1 MVKYGKTLS
10 DGIRFS
16 IQPKKW
22 LPFFILD
29 SVTLTVFLAFIFS
42 NASLFKE
49 IASQS
54 GGTDSLSATA
64 IASIA
69 VAGIGL
75 FAVFIVYVL
84 IRIYI
89 GGAIIHQSV
98 KPKETKQ
105 SWTVAK
111 ERYFTMLAVIVI
123 VSLATSVVGGVPYI
137 GWVVSIIV
145 GLLFFFALP
154 PTIVDKKSFDDSIRT
169 SIDLFREKTADV
181 FLSWLLIT
189 IVATIIFFIFAVPL
203 LVVSL
208 GIFLPY
214 FITNQSG
221 TGGMEILNMLIQSG
235 WSLYPATLVLVVGY
249 SISNVF
255 SLFAQT
261 NLYQQLKKR
270 KLV

>member
-1 MVKYGKTLS
+1 MVEYRKTLS

-29 SVTLTVFLAFIFS
+29 SVALTVFLAFIFS
-42 NASLFKE
+42 NASFFKE

-54 GGTDSLSATA
+54 GGADSLSATA

-69 VAGIGL
+69 VTGL
-75 FAVFIVYVL
+75 GLVVMFIVYGL
-84 IRIYI
+84 IRLYI
-89 GGAIIHQSV
+89 SGAIIHQSV

-111 ERYFTMLAVIVI
+111 ERYFTLLAVIVI
-123 VSLATSVVGGVPYI
+123 VSIASSIGGMVPYV
-137 GWVVSIIV
+137 GWLLSIII
-145 GLLFFFALP
+145 GLVFFFALP
-154 PTIVDKKSFDDSIRT
+154 PTIVDKKSFDDSIRI

-214 FITNQSG
+214 FITLQSG
-221 TGGMEILNMLIQSG
+221 TSGTEIFNMLIQSG
-235 WSLYPATLVLVVGY
+235 WSLYPATLVLVVGIA
-249 SISNVF
+249 ISHVF
-255 SLFAQT
+255 NLFAQT
-261 NLYQQLKKR
+261 NLYVQLKKR